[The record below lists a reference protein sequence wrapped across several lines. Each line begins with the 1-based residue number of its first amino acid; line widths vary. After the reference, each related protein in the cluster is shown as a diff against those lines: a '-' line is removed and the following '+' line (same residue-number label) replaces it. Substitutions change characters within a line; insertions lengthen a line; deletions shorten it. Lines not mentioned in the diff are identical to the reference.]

1 MADDLCV
8 HGFHNNIRRL
18 VEFPAQLVQVVR
30 ALPDTQVRY
39 KPANQWSIVEHIGHV
54 IDIDRLYLQRIEL
67 ILTQEH
73 QPFALF
79 SIDEVHQQGEYQ
91 RSSIAGLIDML
102 TATHI
107 QIIHI
112 LRGLTTDQIVRI
124 GLDSYFGA
132 ITLARLIE
140 ILVTHQDEHYNHI
153 CAIIADYP
161 IESSHTGLE

>member
-1 MADDLCV
+1 MQE
-8 HGFHNNIRRL
+8 FHDNIRRL
-18 VEFPAQLVQVVR
+18 IEFTPQLTQVVNG
-30 ALPDTQVRY
+30 LSDTQMRY
-39 KPANQWSIVEHIGHV
+39 KPANQWSIVEHIGHL

-79 SIDEVHQQGEYQ
+79 SIDDVHQQGMYQ
-91 RSSIAGLIDML
+91 MRSMTELITVL
-102 TATHI
+102 TETHS
-107 QIIHI
+107 HI
-112 LRGLTTDQIVRI
+112 VHTLQGLTTDQMMRI

-140 ILVTHQDEHYNHI
+140 ILVNHQDEHYHHI

-161 IESSHTGLE
+161 IK

>member
-1 MADDLCV
+1 MQ
-8 HGFHNNIRRL
+8 GFHDNIRRL

-30 ALPDTQVRY
+30 ALPDRQVRY
-39 KPANQWSIVEHIGHV
+39 TPANQWSIIEHIGHV

-91 RSSIAGLIDML
+91 SRSIDELVEVL
-102 TATHI
+102 TTTRIQITHI
-107 QIIHI
+107 LHA
-112 LRGLTTDQIVRI
+112 LTTDQIVRI
-124 GLDSYFGA
+124 GLDDYFGA

-161 IESSHTGLE
+161 IESSHTRLE